1 METKELDWEQIER
14 LAALF
19 ACKEKQIISISINKD
34 LKDDITLIV
43 EYKKDK
49 ENSLQLFKI
58 KKSESNHSF
67 GPNQIMKP

>member
-49 ENSLQLFKI
+49 GKQSAI
-58 KKSESNHSF
+58 
-67 GPNQIMKP
+67 I